1 MTTRGA
7 TRSAGDESGFSLV
20 EVMVTTLIL
29 TTVSA
34 VTITGVL
41 NLTQLNETVTNR
53 TAMFSGVRNA
63 TALLEQ
69 EVGQAGRVVLP
80 GTVTLIGGVAAGANT
95 VDVTSTTGMFVGE
108 KLVIGVGTSTAE
120 TVTITAVVD
129 GDSITATFLNNHA
142 ADEPVLVLGSFAAGV
157 VPPEDADG
165 NVDPDGSSGT
175 VLKIFG
181 DINGTGTMVYVEYTC
196 DIATGRLYRN
206 QMAWNADDKDPPG
219 VEQILVENI
228 RANPMNT
235 PCFTYQTKVVNN
247 DVFVIGVAITLTVES
262 QEKDPITGEYQR
274 ESKALLNV
282 APRNVFNA
290 WQLASLDIDNRV
302 QPMPQEIKDLLPAVP

>member
-1 MTTRGA
+1 MAKHIA
-7 TRSAGDESGFSLV
+7 TQSSGGEAGFSLV

-41 NLTQLNETVTNR
+41 NLTQLNGTVTNR
-53 TAMFSGVRNA
+53 TQMFAGVRNA

-69 EVGQAGRVVLP
+69 EVGQAGLVTLP
-80 GTVTLIGGVAAGANT
+80 GTVTLTGPVAAGTNP
-95 VDVTSTTGMFVGE
+95 VNVSSTTGMFVGE
-108 KLVIGVGTSTAE
+108 KLVIGAGTSAE
-120 TVTITAVVD
+120 TVTLTAAA
-129 GDSITATFLNNHA
+129 GGSITATFLNNHA
-142 ADEPVLVLGSFAAGV
+142 ANEPVTVQGAFAAGV
-157 VPPEDADG
+157 VPPNDALG
-165 NVDPDGSSGT
+165 AVDPNGSSDT

-196 DIATGRLYRN
+196 DIPNSRLYRN
-206 QMAWNADDKDPPG
+206 QMAWTDAKAAPG
-219 VEQILVENI
+219 VEKILIENI
-228 RANPMNT
+228 RANPKNT

-247 DVFVIGVAITLTVES
+247 DVFVIGVSITLTVES
-262 QEKDPITGEYQR
+262 QEKDPLTGEFQR

-302 QPMPQEIKDLLPAVP
+302 QPTPQEIKDLLPPAVP